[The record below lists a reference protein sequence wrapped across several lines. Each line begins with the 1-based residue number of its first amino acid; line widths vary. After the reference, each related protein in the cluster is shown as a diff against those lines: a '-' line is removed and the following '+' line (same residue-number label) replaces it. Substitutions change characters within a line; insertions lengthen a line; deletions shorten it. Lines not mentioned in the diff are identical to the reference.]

1 MALKDITLGQ
11 YFPGHSLVH
20 RLDPR
25 TKILAVVIYIVA
37 LFLAKSFVTYAIMF
51 ALLALSVKVS
61 TVPVKSLVRGM
72 KPVVFIL
79 IFTAVLNLFY
89 TPGEHVLFQVWIL
102 TVTLEGVQ
110 NAFFMVIRILMLI
123 AGTFLLTYTTS
134 PILLTDGLES
144 LLGPLKKIKVPVH
157 ELAMMMSIALRF
169 IPTLIEETDK
179 IMSAQRARGADFESG
194 NLVQR
199 AKALIP
205 LLVPLFISA
214 FRRAEELAVAMECR
228 CYHGGEGRTRLR
240 QLKYA
245 GKDWGVRQLHPQP
258 QALVEGPEPVPLDGA
273 GLKVVRPEP
282 RVRLGDEV
290 AVELVHNVG
299 DLVFHGN
306 SSFVWIERAVRIYKK
321 STGFRRGAG
330 AVFSERIRILRKEA
344 KLTQAQAARNVGLS
358 PRGYQD
364 LELGAT
370 PRGDTLLSIAD
381 FYGVSIDWLMGRTDR
396 RAVNGGKREA

>member
-110 NAFFMVIRILMLI
+110 SAFFMVIRILMLI

-134 PILLTDGLES
+134 PILLTDGL
-144 LLGPLKKIKVPVH
+144 
-157 ELAMMMSIALRF
+157 AL
-169 IPTLIEETDK
+169 E
-179 IMSAQRARGADFESG
+179 
-194 NLVQR
+194 
-199 AKALIP
+199 
-205 LLVPLFISA
+205 
-214 FRRAEELAVAMECR
+214 
-228 CYHGGEGRTRLR
+228 
-240 QLKYA
+240 
-245 GKDWGVRQLHPQP
+245 KDQ
-258 QALVEGPEPVPLDGA
+258 
-273 GLKVVRPEP
+273 
-282 RVRLGDEV
+282 
-290 AVELVHNVG
+290 
-299 DLVFHGN
+299 
-306 SSFVWIERAVRIYKK
+306 
-321 STGFRRGAG
+321 GAG
-330 AVFSERIRILRKEA
+330 ARAGHDDVHCPA
-344 KLTQAQAARNVGLS
+344 VH
-358 PRGYQD
+358 PHPY
-364 LELGAT
+364 
-370 PRGDTLLSIAD
+370 RGDGQDHVRPA
-381 FYGVSIDWLMGRTDR
+381 GPGGRL
-396 RAVNGGKREA
+396 

>member
-37 LFLAKSFVTYAIMF
+37 LFLAKSFVTYGIMF
-51 ALLALSVKVS
+51 ALLALSVKIS

-79 IFTAVLNLFY
+79 IFTAILNLFY

-110 NAFFMVIRILMLI
+110 SAFFMVIRILMLI

-214 FRRAEELAVAMECR
+214 FRRADELAVAMECR

-240 QLKYA
+240 QLKYE
-245 GKDWGVRQLHPQP
+245 GRDWAV
-258 QALVEGPEPVPLDGA
+258 LVFFLV
-273 GLKVVRPEP
+273 
-282 RVRLGDEV
+282 V
-290 AVELVHNVG
+290 AVVVG
-299 DLVFHGN
+299 VLGHF
-306 SSFVWIERAVRIYKK
+306 
-321 STGFRRGAG
+321 GF
-330 AVFSERIRILRKEA
+330 
-344 KLTQAQAARNVGLS
+344 
-358 PRGYQD
+358 
-364 LELGAT
+364 
-370 PRGDTLLSIAD
+370 
-381 FYGVSIDWLMGRTDR
+381 
-396 RAVNGGKREA
+396 

>member
-11 YFPGHSLVH
+11 YFPGNSLVH

-25 TKILAVVIYIVA
+25 TKILAVVLYIVA
-37 LFLAKSFVTYAIMF
+37 LFLADWFVTYAIMF
-51 ALLALSVKVS
+51 VLLALSVKIS

-89 TPGEHVLFQVWIL
+89 TPGEHVLFQVWIF

-110 NAFFMVIRILMLI
+110 SAFLMVIRILMLI

-134 PILLTDGLES
+134 PILLTDGLEN

-194 NLVQR
+194 NLIQR

-214 FRRAEELAVAMECR
+214 FRRADELAIAMECR

-240 QLKYA
+240 QLKYE
-245 GKDWGVRQLHPQP
+245 GRDWAVL
-258 QALVEGPEPVPLDGA
+258 AFFLA
-273 GLKVVRPEP
+273 
-282 RVRLGDEV
+282 V
-290 AVELVHNVG
+290 AVLVGVLGH
-299 DLVFHGN
+299 F
-306 SSFVWIERAVRIYKK
+306 
-321 STGFRRGAG
+321 
-330 AVFSERIRILRKEA
+330 
-344 KLTQAQAARNVGLS
+344 GL
-358 PRGYQD
+358 
-364 LELGAT
+364 
-370 PRGDTLLSIAD
+370 
-381 FYGVSIDWLMGRTDR
+381 
-396 RAVNGGKREA
+396 